1 MRVHSMSASY
11 DEAQGLYEMWTNQL
25 QEHFLS
31 VAEMRPHCLDLTFV
45 DVEGRELVHISSA
58 GSSCR
63 VLPSSELKDQSAQPY
78 FLAANGL
85 AAQQVYISPPTIEDG
100 YAL

>member
-45 DVEGRELVHISSA
+45 AEGDNPLKM
-58 GSSCR
+58 
-63 VLPSSELKDQSAQPY
+63 PSRR
-78 FLAANGL
+78 
-85 AAQQVYISPPTIEDG
+85 PTNPI
-100 YAL
+100 